1 MSMQQTGRW
10 LIIASLLAV
19 TLSGLLLA
27 AGCEVFGQYHD
38 DNVDVQFGNS
48 NAAAQARTQ

>member
-1 MSMQQTGRW
+1 MKRRW
-10 LIIASLLAV
+10 HWLVIALLVALS
-19 TLSGLLLA
+19 LSGLLLA

-38 DNVDVQFGNS
+38 DNVDVQFGNT